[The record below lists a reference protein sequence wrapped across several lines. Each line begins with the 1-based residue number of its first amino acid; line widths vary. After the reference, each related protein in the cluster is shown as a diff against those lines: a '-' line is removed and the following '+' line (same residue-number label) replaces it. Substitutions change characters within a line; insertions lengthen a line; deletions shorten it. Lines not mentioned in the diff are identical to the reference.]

1 MARQEFSK
9 KVYAQIVMR
18 ATVDGQITCEGCGL
32 LLGKKPYQVDHIIPD
47 AMRVDKSN
55 PLTADDGQLLGQ
67 DCCHAPKTKQDV
79 KNIAKAKRV
88 EAKDK
93 GIKRPSSALAR
104 KDKPPREKS
113 SKIIA
118 RKKDIFGN
126 PI

>member
-18 ATVDGQITCEGCGL
+18 ATVNGVVICEGCGL
-32 LLGKKPYQVDHIIPD
+32 ILGRKPYQVDHTIPD
-47 AMRVDKSN
+47 AMRIDKSR
-55 PLTADDGQLLGQ
+55 PLTCDDGKLLGQ
-67 DCCHAPKTKQDV
+67 ECCHAPKTKQDV
-79 KNIAKAKRV
+79 KNIAKAKRI

-93 GIKRPSSALAR
+93 GIKKPSSSLAK

-113 SKIIA
+113 QKIVT

-126 PI
+126 TL